1 MKAKIL
7 AILAFLILTIGCQD
21 VLNEEPFTF
30 LSPDKLTTVEGAE
43 AAVKATYAELQGWNN
58 YKEALVSQLEFKSDY
73 MISRGSRYP
82 ASVYNLDV
90 TNLSRVNGIW
100 SSFYSSINRA
110 NVIISS
116 FTNLTLS
123 KDLIDKWIAEAKVLR
138 AFNYF
143 HLVRCYGGV
152 PLRLEPV
159 QDLDNV
165 AIKRSTE
172 AEVYAQIIKDLT
184 EAINS
189 GKLPD
194 SYNPAGKGRITIHA
208 AKVLLADVYLTSEK
222 WTDAAATALQ
232 VINSGKFRLEPDMKK
247 MFSPEDGATHSGEIW
262 SVNFTR
268 KTGLGAYFLTFMHNP
283 SPKYSSVGYFTYIG
297 ILQCP
302 VIANWDN
309 NDKRKQL
316 NLYNT
321 DKSTLEGAGLSTSVP
336 MLFKK
341 YIDSNPSGDEHGNDF
356 PLYRYADA
364 LLIYAEAKC
373 MADNNPGTEA
383 YDAVNK
389 IRRRA
394 YGVDINTPAPGI
406 DLSGLSKDGFRDAV
420 WDERAHEFMMEAKR
434 WYDLK
439 RMGKVIAEQKIRAS
453 GSTKASGWGPEDW
466 YWPIPRQEIDNNDL
480 ISDADQN
487 SGY

>member
-7 AILAFLILTIGCQD
+7 HILTLIILTTGCKD

-43 AAVKATYAELQGWNN
+43 AAVKATYAELQGWSY
-58 YKEALVSQLEFKSDY
+58 YKENLVSQLEFKSDY

-82 ASVYNLDV
+82 ASVYNLDI
-90 TNLSRVNGIW
+90 TNRSRVDGSW
-100 SSFYSSINRA
+100 SAFYSGINRA

-116 FTNLTLS
+116 FANLTLN
-123 KDLIDKWIAEAKVLR
+123 KDLVEQWIAEAKVLR

-152 PLRLEPV
+152 PLRLEPL
-159 QDLDNV
+159 QNLTDM
-165 AIKRSTE
+165 AIKRSSE

-194 SYNPAGKGRITIHA
+194 DYNAAGKGRATIHA
-208 AKVLLADVYLTSEK
+208 ARVLLADVYLTSEK

-232 VINSGKFRLEPDMKK
+232 VINSGKFQLELDMTK
-247 MFSPEDGATHSGEIW
+247 MFRPEDGATHSGEIW
-262 SVNFTR
+262 SIKWTR
-268 KTGLGAYFLTFMHNP
+268 KTGLGSYIQTFMHNP

-297 ILQCP
+297 ILECP

-321 DKSTLEGAGLSTSVP
+321 DKSTPEGAGLSTAVP

-341 YIDSNPSGDEHGNDF
+341 YIDSNPSGDEHGNDW
-356 PLYRYADA
+356 PIYRYEDA
-364 LLIYAEAKC
+364 MLIYAEAKS

-406 DLSGLSKDGFRDAV
+406 DLAGLSKDAFREAI

-439 RMGKVIAEQKIRAS
+439 RMGKTIAEQKIRAS
-453 GSTKASGWGPEDW
+453 GATKASGWGPEDW

-487 SGY
+487 PGY